1 MTTNSSFFT
10 TTAVLFVC
18 FALIIIIFSS
28 MIIIIIITNWQSQC
42 RSITNLLACNSCA
55 ALLFFALTISIQIP
69 FIIQNDLLQSH
80 TINTTFCKTRGFL
93 LTFATSVKTYSYLIQ
108 AISRFFITILHKHR
122 FLRTFHVNWT
132 MVITSWII
140 SGIIAGGMLI
150 SPVAY
155 QYEPESRLCFIS
167 TKVFLTSCIAIVII
181 FFVTVDTVIVL
192 YGIILWHS
200 TRYRRI
206 HPNSTSTLRA
216 KRNIQVFKKI
226 LIFISILVVGG
237 TPYLLSVILNVI
249 DKAPWRLYSI
259 SVLFIA
265 LSAAIESIALLFTN
279 EQVKKIFFTKVNVCQ
294 KNGFTLE
301 MQRTNKVS
309 ARTNHMNLVTTLP
322 IVR

>member
-42 RSITNLLACNSCA
+42 RSITNLLACNSCVT
-55 ALLFFALTISIQIP
+55 LIFFAVTVFIQIP
-69 FIIQNDLLQSH
+69 FIIQNDPLQSH
-80 TINTTFCKTRGFL
+80 TINTTFCKTHGFL
-93 LTFATSVKTYSYLIQ
+93 IIFATSVKTYSYLIQ

-122 FLRTFHVNWT
+122 FLLTFRTNWF
-132 MVITSWII
+132 MIITSWII

-249 DKAPWRLYSI
+249 DKAPWPLYSI
-259 SVLFIA
+259 SILCIA
-265 LSAAIESIALLFTN
+265 LSAAVDSIALLFTN
-279 EQVKKIFFTKVNVCQ
+279 EQVKKIFFAKLGFCQ
-294 KNGFTLE
+294 DTRLFTP
-301 MQRTNKVS
+301 MRIPMTRQNQIRPYIN
-309 ARTNHMNLVTTLP
+309 
-322 IVR
+322 